1 VRRSHAVGAKS
12 VVKTQI
18 EFVAMRDALT
28 PAETRE
34 LLQAVSQHIVDSVDL
49 LTTVDQAIGDG
60 DHGVGMRRGFAA
72 VLEQLQG
79 RPETVE
85 AAFKAAGTAIMAK
98 AGGAAG
104 AVFGTLFRAGSAA
117 FAGRSSL
124 DAEGLAGFLQQG
136 LKAVEQRG
144 GSRPGMK
151 TMLDAL
157 APAAAAAAK
166 ACPQGLS
173 ATVRAAAAAAA
184 EGVEAT
190 KSMIAT
196 TGKARTLGERSLGHP
211 DPGAVSMSLILQ
223 AMLDY
228 IAA

>member
-1 VRRSHAVGAKS
+1 MH
-12 VVKTQI
+12 
-18 EFVAMRDALT
+18 DALT
-28 PAETRE
+28 PAATRE
-34 LLQAVSQHIVDSVDL
+34 LLQAVSQRIVDSVDL

-60 DHGVGMRRGFAA
+60 DHGIGMRRGFAA
-72 VLEQLQG
+72 VLEQLQTQ
-79 RPETVE
+79 PETVE
-85 AAFKAAGTAIMAK
+85 AAFKLAGAAIMSN

-117 FAGRSSL
+117 FAGRGGL

-166 ACPQGLS
+166 ACPEGLP

-211 DPGAVSMSLILQ
+211 DPGAVSMSLILE
-223 AMLDY
+223 AMRDY

>member
-1 VRRSHAVGAKS
+1 MHDS
-12 VVKTQI
+12 
-18 EFVAMRDALT
+18 LT
-28 PAETRE
+28 PAATRE
-34 LLQAVSQHIVDSVDL
+34 LLEAVSQHIVDSVDL

-60 DHGVGMRRGFAA
+60 DHGIGMRRGFSA
-72 VLEQLQG
+72 VLEQLQAQP
-79 RPETVE
+79 PETVE

-104 AVFGTLFRAGSAA
+104 AVFGTLFRSGSAA

-157 APAAAAAAK
+157 APAAAAAANT
-166 ACPQGLS
+166 CPEGLP
-173 ATVRAAAAAAA
+173 ATVRAAAKAAA

>member
-1 VRRSHAVGAKS
+1 MHD
-12 VVKTQI
+12 T
-18 EFVAMRDALT
+18 LT
-28 PAETRE
+28 PAATRE
-34 LLQAVSQHIVDSVDL
+34 LLQAVAKRMVDSVDL
-49 LTTVDQAIGDG
+49 LTTVDRAIGDG
-60 DHGVGMRRGFAA
+60 DHGIGMRRGFAA
-72 VLEQLQG
+72 VLEQLRSQ
-79 RPETVE
+79 PETVE
-85 AAFKAAGTAIMAK
+85 AAFKAAGAAIMSN

-117 FAGRSSL
+117 FVGRSSL
-124 DAEGLAGFLQQG
+124 DAEGLAGFLEQG

-144 GSRPGMK
+144 GARPGMK

-166 ACPQGLS
+166 ACPQGLP
-173 ATVRAAAAAAA
+173 AVARAAAAAAE

-211 DPGAVSMSLILQ
+211 DPGAVSTSLILS
-223 AMLDY
+223 AMRDY
-228 IAA
+228 IEA

>member
-1 VRRSHAVGAKS
+1 MYDS
-12 VVKTQI
+12 
-18 EFVAMRDALT
+18 LT
-28 PAETRE
+28 PAETRD
-34 LLQAVSQHIVDSVDL
+34 LLKAVSQHIVDSVDL

-60 DHGVGMRRGFAA
+60 DHGIGMRRGFAA
-72 VLEQLQG
+72 VLQQLETQ
-79 RPETVE
+79 PETVE
-85 AAFKAAGTAIMAK
+85 AAFKGAGTAIMAK

-104 AVFGTLFRAGSAA
+104 AVFGTLFRSGSAA
-117 FAGRSSL
+117 FAGRGSL

-157 APAAAAAAK
+157 APAAVAAAE
-166 ACPQGLS
+166 ACSQGLP
-173 ATVRAAAAAAA
+173 ATARAAAAAAA

-211 DPGAVSMSLILQ
+211 EPGAVSMSLILQ

>member
-1 VRRSHAVGAKS
+1 MH
-12 VVKTQI
+12 
-18 EFVAMRDALT
+18 DALT
-28 PAETRE
+28 PAATRD
-34 LLQAVSQHIVDSVDL
+34 LLKAVSQHIVDSVDL

-60 DHGVGMRRGFAA
+60 DHGVGMRRGFTA
-72 VLEQLQG
+72 VLEQLETQ
-79 RPETVE
+79 PETVE
-85 AAFKAAGTAIMAK
+85 AAFKTAGTSIMAK

-104 AVFGTLFRAGSAA
+104 AVFGTLFRSGSAA

-157 APAAAAAAK
+157 APAAAAAAR
-166 ACPQGLS
+166 ACPEGLP
-173 ATVRAAAAAAA
+173 ATARAAAAAAT

-196 TGKARTLGERSLGHP
+196 TGVSLRRGP
-211 DPGAVSMSLILQ
+211 PSLNRRVGVVR
-223 AMLDY
+223 
-228 IAA
+228 

>member
-1 VRRSHAVGAKS
+1 MHNS
-12 VVKTQI
+12 
-18 EFVAMRDALT
+18 LT
-28 PAETRE
+28 PAQTRE
-34 LLQAVSQHIVDSVDL
+34 MLNAVSQRIVNSVDL

-72 VLEQLQG
+72 VLEQMETQ
-79 RPETVE
+79 PETVE
-85 AAFKAAGTAIMAK
+85 ATFKAAGTAIMAK

-104 AVFGTLFRAGSAA
+104 AVFGTLFRSGSAA
-117 FAGRSSL
+117 FAGRGNL

-136 LKAVEQRG
+136 LKAVEGRG

-157 APAAAAAAK
+157 APAASVAAAT
-166 ACPQGLS
+166 CQQGLP
-173 ATVRAAAAAAA
+173 ATARAAAAAAIA
-184 EGVEAT
+184 GVEAT

>member
-1 VRRSHAVGAKS
+1 MHDS
-12 VVKTQI
+12 
-18 EFVAMRDALT
+18 LT
-28 PAETRE
+28 PAATRE
-34 LLQAVSQHIVDSVDL
+34 LLKAVSQHIVDSVDL

-60 DHGVGMRRGFAA
+60 DHGIGMRRGFAA
-72 VLEQLQG
+72 VLEQLETQ
-79 RPETVE
+79 PETVE
-85 AAFKAAGTAIMAK
+85 AAFKGAGTAIMAK

-104 AVFGTLFRAGSAA
+104 AVFGTLFRSGSAA
-117 FAGRSSL
+117 FAGRGSL

-166 ACPQGLS
+166 ACPQGLP
-173 ATVRAAAAAAA
+173 ATARAAAAAAA

>member
-1 VRRSHAVGAKS
+1 MHDS
-12 VVKTQI
+12 
-18 EFVAMRDALT
+18 LT

-34 LLQAVSQHIVDSVDL
+34 LLKVVSQYIVDSVDL

-60 DHGVGMRRGFAA
+60 DHGIGMRRGFAA
-72 VLEQLQG
+72 VLEQLETQ
-79 RPETVE
+79 PETVE
-85 AAFKAAGTAIMAK
+85 AAFKIAGTAIMAK

-104 AVFGTLFRAGSAA
+104 AVFGTLFRSGSAA
-117 FAGRSSL
+117 FAGRSCL

-166 ACPQGLS
+166 ACPRVCPPRRAPPRRRRRRGGGDQVDDRHHRQG
-173 ATVRAAAAAAA
+173 AHAR
-184 EGVEAT
+184 
-190 KSMIAT
+190 
-196 TGKARTLGERSLGHP
+196 RTLARPSRS
-211 DPGAVSMSLILQ
+211 GAVSMSLILQ

>member
-1 VRRSHAVGAKS
+1 
-12 VVKTQI
+12 
-18 EFVAMRDALT
+18 
-28 PAETRE
+28 
-34 LLQAVSQHIVDSVDL
+34 
-49 LTTVDQAIGDG
+49 
-60 DHGVGMRRGFAA
+60 
-72 VLEQLQG
+72 LEQLETQ
-79 RPETVE
+79 PETVE

-104 AVFGTLFRAGSAA
+104 AVFGTLFRSGSAA

-157 APAAAAAAK
+157 APAAAAAAR
-166 ACPQGLS
+166 ACPEGLP
-173 ATVRAAAAAAA
+173 ATARAAAAAAT
-184 EGVEAT
+184 EGAEAT

-223 AMLDY
+223 AMRDY

>member
-1 VRRSHAVGAKS
+1 MHDS
-12 VVKTQI
+12 
-18 EFVAMRDALT
+18 LT
-28 PAETRE
+28 PAQTRE
-34 LLQAVSQHIVDSVDL
+34 MLKAVSQHIVDSVDL

-72 VLEQLQG
+72 VLEQMETQ
-79 RPETVE
+79 PESVE

-104 AVFGTLFRAGSAA
+104 AVFGTLFRSGSAA
-117 FAGRSSL
+117 LAGRGSL

-157 APAAAAAAK
+157 APAAAAAVE
-166 ACPQGLS
+166 ACPRGLL
-173 ATVRAAAAAAA
+173 ATARGAAAAAV

-211 DPGAVSMSLILQ
+211 DPGAVSMRLILQ

>member
-1 VRRSHAVGAKS
+1 MHDS
-12 VVKTQI
+12 
-18 EFVAMRDALT
+18 LT

-34 LLQAVSQHIVDSVDL
+34 LLKAVSQHIVDSVDL

-60 DHGVGMRRGFAA
+60 DHGIGMRRGFAA
-72 VLEQLQG
+72 VLEQLETQ
-79 RPETVE
+79 PETVE
-85 AAFKAAGTAIMAK
+85 AAFKGAGTAIMAK

-104 AVFGTLFRAGSAA
+104 AVFGTLFRSGSAA
-117 FAGRSSL
+117 FAGRGSL

-157 APAAAAAAK
+157 APAADAAAK
-166 ACPQGLS
+166 TCPQGLP
-173 ATVRAAAAAAA
+173 ATARAAAAAAA
-184 EGVEAT
+184 AGVEAT

>member
-1 VRRSHAVGAKS
+1 MH
-12 VVKTQI
+12 
-18 EFVAMRDALT
+18 DALT
-28 PAETRE
+28 PAATRE
-34 LLQAVSQHIVDSVDL
+34 LLQAVSKRMVDSVDL
-49 LTTVDQAIGDG
+49 LTAVDQAIGDG
-60 DHGVGMRRGFAA
+60 DHGIGMRRGFAA
-72 VLEQLQG
+72 VLEQLQTQ
-79 RPETVE
+79 PETVE
-85 AAFKAAGTAIMAK
+85 AAFKLAGAAIMSN

-124 DAEGLAGFLQQG
+124 DAEGLASFLQLG

-157 APAAAAAAK
+157 APAATAAAK
-166 ACPQGLS
+166 ASPEGLS
-173 ATVRAAAAAAA
+173 ATARAAAAAAE

-211 DPGAVSMSLILQ
+211 DPGAVSTSLILK
-223 AMLDY
+223 AMRDY

>member
-1 VRRSHAVGAKS
+1 
-12 VVKTQI
+12 
-18 EFVAMRDALT
+18 MRDALT
-28 PAETRE
+28 PAATRE
-34 LLQAVSQHIVDSVDL
+34 LLQAVSKRMVDSVDL

-60 DHGVGMRRGFAA
+60 DHGIGMRRGFAA
-72 VLEQLQG
+72 VLEQLQAQ
-79 RPETVE
+79 PETVE
-85 AAFKAAGTAIMAK
+85 AAFKLAGTAIMSN

-117 FAGRSSL
+117 FVGRGSL
-124 DAEGLAGFLQQG
+124 DAEGLAGFLRLG

-157 APAAAAAAK
+157 APAAAAAAE
-166 ACPQGLS
+166 ACPEGLL
-173 ATVRAAAAAAA
+173 ATARAAAAAA
-184 EGVEAT
+184 EGGVEAT

-211 DPGAVSMSLILQ
+211 DPGAVSTSLILQ
-223 AMLDY
+223 AMRDY

>member
-1 VRRSHAVGAKS
+1 MHDS
-12 VVKTQI
+12 
-18 EFVAMRDALT
+18 LT
-28 PAETRE
+28 PAETRD
-34 LLQAVSQHIVDSVDL
+34 LLKAVSQHIVDSVDL

-60 DHGVGMRRGFAA
+60 DHGIGMRRGFAA
-72 VLEQLQG
+72 VLEQLETQ
-79 RPETVE
+79 PETVE

-104 AVFGTLFRAGSAA
+104 AVFGTLFRSGSAA
-117 FAGRSSL
+117 FTGRGSL
-124 DAEGLAGFLQQG
+124 DAEGLAGFLEQG

-157 APAAAAAAK
+157 APAAAAAAE
-166 ACPQGLS
+166 ASPQGLP
-173 ATVRAAAAAAA
+173 ATARAAAAAAA

-190 KSMIAT
+190 KSMIST

-223 AMLDY
+223 AMLEF

>member
-1 VRRSHAVGAKS
+1 
-12 VVKTQI
+12 
-18 EFVAMRDALT
+18 MRDALT
-28 PAETRE
+28 PAATRE
-34 LLQAVSQHIVDSVDL
+34 LLQAVSKRMVDSVDL
-49 LTTVDQAIGDG
+49 LTAVDQAIGDG
-60 DHGVGMRRGFAA
+60 DHGIGMRRGFAA
-72 VLEQLQG
+72 VLEQLQAQ
-79 RPETVE
+79 PETVE
-85 AAFKAAGTAIMAK
+85 AAFKLAGAAIMSN

-117 FAGRSSL
+117 FAGRGNL
-124 DAEGLAGFLQQG
+124 DAEGLAGFLQLG

-166 ACPQGLS
+166 ACQEGLP
-173 ATVRAAAAAAA
+173 ATARAAAAAAE

-196 TGKARTLGERSLGHP
+196 TGKARTLGERSLGPP
-211 DPGAVSMSLILQ
+211 DPGAVSTSLILK
-223 AMLDY
+223 AMRDY
-228 IAA
+228 LAA

>member
-1 VRRSHAVGAKS
+1 MHN
-12 VVKTQI
+12 
-18 EFVAMRDALT
+18 ALT
-28 PAETRE
+28 PAATRE
-34 LLQAVSQHIVDSVDL
+34 LLQAVARRVVDSVDL

-72 VLEQLQG
+72 VLELLQSQ
-79 RPETVE
+79 PETVE
-85 AAFKAAGTAIMAK
+85 AAFKGAGAAIMSN

-124 DAEGLAGFLQQG
+124 DAEGLAGFLEQG

-144 GSRPGMK
+144 GARPGMK

-166 ACPQGLS
+166 ACPEGLP
-173 ATVRAAAAAAA
+173 AVARAAAAAAE

-211 DPGAVSMSLILQ
+211 DPGAVSTSLILN
-223 AMLDY
+223 AMRDY
-228 IAA
+228 IVA